1 MSFKQ
6 NLILIAVIILS
17 VISIVLVNVWN
28 NSRSESDGLRTYAE
42 ALEFYKDKDYHKAYN
57 LFAKVRG
64 KSTLKPAAIYR
75 QARCAEMMQ
84 SSKLAMKHYK
94 TLAWRYPNFALS
106 VRIKYLIAQNIY
118 EKSPKKAKRHFLSI
132 VKKYPNSEYAIASK
146 YYLGLI
152 QVRELEGVTNQTKLS
167 LDIQKAEDY
176 FKAYLKDAPAGR
188 YAIYSI
194 NKLKELN
201 TNTLNGEDNLLI
213 ARSYYSLGEFELA
226 EKHLNKTNVAY
237 SWCDIVKNYYE
248 LRNYAKV
255 KEFTEKGLDK
265 YSQYVEKEDLYKAV
279 DLYLLTQKGNKNNAM
294 SYLGML
300 VENKDGED
308 YITYLTCQN
317 APSEFKDTCYANLYN
332 KFPKGQFAADALSK
346 IFYANVKYERY
357 TTAKK
362 LGQEHLKKFPNVNS
376 TPFVLFWLAKAE
388 ERSKDYEGSRY
399 YFKKLM
405 KNYPDSYYSYRAYV
419 DMYRI
424 EDPLIVKD
432 LIEKPVVFPYEQSKD
447 GNMVVKLALLKD
459 YGLVNELCK
468 NDKFVQSWLAYEK
481 GDYNTS
487 VVMARD
493 AMDKLTVKPP
503 KTDFRWRLVY
513 PIHYYKD
520 IKEFSLNNNPVLLL
534 SIVKEE
540 SHFDTKAVSG
550 VGAKGLM
557 QLMPQTANEV
567 KNIYGLKF
575 SDDNYLFNPRNNI
588 QLGSMYFSQLKK
600 WNDNNEFYA
609 VLSYNGGSSMV
620 RTWKNT
626 LTYSDRD
633 DFLEQIPYLE
643 TQNYLKKVYKA
654 YWNYA
659 RIYQEE

>member
-1 MSFKQ
+1 MNLKQ
-6 NLILIAVIILS
+6 KIILIAVIILS
-17 VISIVLVNVWN
+17 VIVIVLVNTWN

-42 ALEFYKDKDYHKAYN
+42 ALEYYKDKDYHKAYKS
-57 LFAKVRG
+57 FGKVSP

-84 SSKLAMKHYK
+84 SNKLATKHYK
-94 TLAWRYPNFALS
+94 QLIWRYPNFTLS
-106 VRIKYLIAQNIY
+106 IRIKYLIAQNIY
-118 EKSPKKAKRHFLSI
+118 EHSPKRAKRHFLSI
-132 VKKYPNSEYAIASK
+132 IKKYPNSEYAIASK

-152 QVRELEGVTNQTKLS
+152 QVRELEGVTNQTRLA

-194 NKLKELN
+194 NKIKELN
-201 TNTLNGEDNLLI
+201 TNTLNGEDNLII
-213 ARSYYSLGEFELA
+213 ARSYYALGEFELA
-226 EKHLNKTNVAY
+226 EKHLNNTNVAY

-255 KEFTEKGLDK
+255 REFTEKGISM

-279 DLYLLTQKGNKNNAM
+279 DLYLQTQTGNKNSAI
-294 SYLGML
+294 SHLSTL
-300 VENKDGED
+300 VKGKDGED
-308 YITYLTCQN
+308 YITYLTCKN
-317 APSEFKDTCYANLYN
+317 SPIEFRDTCYADLYN
-332 KFPKGQFAADALSK
+332 RFPKGQFAADALS
-346 IFYANVKYERY
+346 NVMYSNIKYERY

-362 LGQEHLKKFPNVNS
+362 LGQEHLKKFPKVNS
-376 TPFVLFWLAKAE
+376 TPFVLFWLGKAE
-388 ERSKDYEGSRY
+388 ERSKNYEESRVY
-399 YFKKLM
+399 YKKIM

-424 EDPLIVKD
+424 ADALIVKD

-447 GNMVVKLALLKD
+447 GNLVIKLALLKD

-513 PIHYYKD
+513 PIHYYNEV
-520 IKEFSLNNNPVLLL
+520 KEFTLNNNPVLLL
-534 SIVKEE
+534 SIIKEE
-540 SHFDTKAVSG
+540 SHFDPKAVSG

-557 QLMPQTANEV
+557 QLMPTTANEV
-567 KNIYGLKF
+567 KNSYGLTF
-575 SDDNYLFNPRNNI
+575 TDQNYLFNPRNNI

-609 VLSYNGGSSMV
+609 VLSYNGGSGMV
-620 RTWKNT
+620 RTWRNT
-626 LTYSDRD
+626 LTYQDRD
-633 DFLEQIPYLE
+633 DFLEQVPYSE
-643 TQNYLKKVYKA
+643 TQTYLKKVYKA

-659 RIYQEE
+659 RIYGEE